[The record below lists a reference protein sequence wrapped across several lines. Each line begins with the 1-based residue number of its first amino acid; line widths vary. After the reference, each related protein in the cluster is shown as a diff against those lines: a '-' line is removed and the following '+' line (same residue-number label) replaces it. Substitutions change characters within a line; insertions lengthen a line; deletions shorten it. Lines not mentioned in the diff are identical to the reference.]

1 MLRCC
6 AVLFVLASQF
16 VRKVRGIKPET
27 KMPPPVPGMVNTAWA
42 RAPMTEAAKANHEAS
57 ERRSQAIAPIKEEV
71 EEVAAHTQICM

>member
-1 MLRCC
+1 
-6 AVLFVLASQF
+6 
-16 VRKVRGIKPET
+16 
-27 KMPPPVPGMVNTAWA
+27 MPPPVPGMVNTAWA